1 MHGAAWVTVNV
12 WPAMVSVPVRAAPV
26 LAATLNATV
35 PGPLPLA
42 PLVTVIQLALDVA
55 DQLQLAPALTP
66 TLLATPAAATA
77 KLFDAIA
84 YVHGAAWVTVNVWP
98 AMVSVPVRAA
108 PVLAAT
114 LNATVPGPLPLAP
127 LVTVIQLRA
136 RRRRPAAAR
145 AGADADAA
153 RHAGRGDRQAVRRDR
168 IRARRR
174 LGDGKCLARDGQ
186 RPGARRPR
194 VGRHAERHRA
204 GPAAARAAR
213 HRDPARRC

>member
-42 PLVTVIQLALDVA
+42 PLVTVIQVVL
-55 DQLQLAPALTP
+55 LTP
-66 TLLATPAAATA
+66 VHAHPVAAVTADAARPAARGDR
-77 KLFDAIA
+77 LSSFDAIA

-114 LNATVPGPLPLAP
+114 LNATVPVPLPLAP
-127 LVTVIQLRA
+127 LVTVIQT
-136 RRRRPAAAR
+136 
-145 AGADADAA
+145 
-153 RHAGRGDRQAVRRDR
+153 
-168 IRARRR
+168 
-174 LGDGKCLARDGQ
+174 C
-186 RPGARRPR
+186 
-194 VGRHAERHRA
+194 
-204 GPAAARAAR
+204 
-213 HRDPARRC
+213 CC